1 MLFLKPHQKNQMN
14 EGLKELREKDT
25 PPSEK
30 YLMTKTTHE
39 RLIQE
44 ISRREASLMETLRG
58 SGEASSG
65 GDKWHDE
72 LVKNLVDEE
81 IWKRRRLEEARVA
94 LNQAE
99 ILKAPSQTERIDLGH
114 RVKLRFLN
122 PPEESG
128 EVHVTLLGEQDVI
141 FPDPLFNQQDEI
153 IVSHKSSLGK
163 AILGATKGQLINY
176 SVETRVFRVEIVDIE
191 VSPLVVDEN

>member
-1 MLFLKPHQKNQMN
+1 MQEELK
-14 EGLKELREKDT
+14 GLPGKET
-25 PPSEK
+25 PPPEK

-44 ISRREASLMETLRG
+44 ISRREASLMETLRS

-65 GDKWHDE
+65 DDKWHDE

-81 IWKRRRLEEARVA
+81 IWKRRRLKEARVA

-99 ILKAPSQTERIDLGH
+99 ILKAPSQTERVELGH
-114 RVKLRFLN
+114 RVEVRFLN
-122 PPEESG
+122 LPEGSE
-128 EVHVTLLGEQDVI
+128 EAHITLLGEQDVI

-153 IVSHKSSLGK
+153 VVSYKSSLGK
-163 AILGATKGQLINY
+163 AILGATKDQVVNY
-176 SVETRVFRVEIVDIE
+176 SVETRVFQVEIVDIE